1 MGHEKG
7 GLKVPILA
15 GRPLWM
21 APKQLWKR
29 KQERNTLDFISTF
42 GPNAQRLYL
51 RNDNSHT
58 MIA

>member
-42 GPNAQRLYL
+42 GPNAQR
-51 RNDNSHT
+51 
-58 MIA
+58 